1 MKSVFVHINTSKQVG
16 DANHA
21 KIFANID
28 VLFLGASLYWA
39 LAGFKR
45 GAA

>member
-1 MKSVFVHINTSKQVG
+1 MCNPYRINQAAIIG
-16 DANHA
+16 
-21 KIFANID
+21 
-28 VLFLGASLYWA
+28 LFRVYWA